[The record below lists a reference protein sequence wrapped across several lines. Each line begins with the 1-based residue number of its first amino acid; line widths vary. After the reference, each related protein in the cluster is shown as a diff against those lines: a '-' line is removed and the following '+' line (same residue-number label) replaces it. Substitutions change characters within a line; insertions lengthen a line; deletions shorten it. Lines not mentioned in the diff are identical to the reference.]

1 MSDKQLLEQILELT
15 KQNQQGILE
24 LKDDVADL
32 KVRVTNIEKT
42 MLRKN
47 DLKYYEYKIAE
58 HDREMFQLKES
69 QN

>member
-1 MSDKQLLEQILELT
+1 MSDRQLLEQILELT

-42 MLRKN
+42 MLCKN
-47 DLKYYEYKIAE
+47 DLKYY
-58 HDREMFQLKES
+58 
-69 QN
+69 

>member
-1 MSDKQLLEQILELT
+1 MSDRQLLEQILELN
-15 KQNQQGILE
+15 KQNHQGILE

-47 DLKYYEYKIAE
+47 IL
-58 HDREMFQLKES
+58 
-69 QN
+69 

>member
-1 MSDKQLLEQILELT
+1 MSDRLLLEQILELT

-42 MLRKN
+42 MVRKN
-47 DLKYYEYKIAE
+47 DLKYYEFKIAE
-58 HDREMFQLKES
+58 HDREIFQLKE
-69 QN
+69 N

>member
-1 MSDKQLLEQILELT
+1 MSDRQLLEQILELT

-42 MLRKN
+42 MVRKN

-58 HDREMFQLKES
+58 HDREIFQLKES

>member
-32 KVRVTNIEKT
+32 KVRVTNIEKQCSAKT
-42 MLRKN
+42 T
-47 DLKYYEYKIAE
+47 
-58 HDREMFQLKES
+58 
-69 QN
+69 